1 MTFLWPFMLLTIGLV
16 PLFVLAARRIEAGRH
31 RKLAALGGVGRL
43 GVAPGGGAGH
53 AGASSARTGFVGGT
67 AADRVAAVLIIAALV
82 LFAIAMARPQATVA
96 LPRIEGTIMLTFDVS
111 GSMAADD
118 VQPTRLDVAKAAAKA
133 IVDRQPPGVVIGV
146 AAFSDGGL
154 SVLAPTS
161 EQASVIQ
168 AIDRLGPSRGT
179 SVGQGILA
187 ALGAIKQAE
196 SDTPANYY
204 SNRSPEPT
212 VTPAPVAPG
221 SHSDAAIV
229 LFSDGENNERPDP
242 VDAAQVAANEG
253 VRILTVGVG
262 TTAGTTL
269 DLDGFKVQTALD
281 ESLLQQV
288 SDLTKGTYAPA
299 ASADPGTVYS
309 GLAERL
315 VSRDEAIE
323 ITALVAGAGLILLV
337 AGVAISL
344 ARAGRMP

>member
-1 MTFLWPFMLLTIGLV
+1 P
-16 PLFVLAARRIEAGRH
+16 
-31 RKLAALGGVGRL
+31 
-43 GVAPGGGAGH
+43 
-53 AGASSARTGFVGGT
+53 
-67 AADRVAAVLIIAALV
+67 VLIIAALV

-96 LPRIEGTIMLTFDVS
+96 LPRVEGTIMLTFDVS
-111 GSMAADD
+111 GSLAADD
-118 VQPTRLDVAKAAAKA
+118 VQPTRLDAAKAAAKA

-168 AIDRLGPSRGT
+168 AIARLGPSRGT

-212 VTPAPVAPG
+212 ATPAPVAPG

-242 VDAAQVAANEG
+242 VDAAQVDANEG

-288 SDLTKGTYAPA
+288 SDLTKGTYAPS
-299 ASADPGTVYS
+299 ASSEAVWRRGPRRRPRAPIPGPSTPGWANGS
-309 GLAERL
+309 SPATRRSRSRRWSRALA
-315 VSRDEAIE
+315 
-323 ITALVAGAGLILLV
+323 
-337 AGVAISL
+337 
-344 ARAGRMP
+344 